1 MSPLEFMTKRINHS
15 ESKKLILK
23 SFKDSRSKHKVF
35 HEYWEV
41 QLFAASVAFQRNVSS
56 KLTAVSGSSI
66 DFMTFSGTMW
76 PGCLNAMALVEEGKP
91 DVLNSDFEDTRI
103 RIFEEYADAGLD
115 ILNDDAV
122 HEMSV
127 IQLADYILEMTEG
140 DL

>member
-1 MSPLEFMTKRINHS
+1 
-15 ESKKLILK
+15 
-23 SFKDSRSKHKVF
+23 
-35 HEYWEV
+35 
-41 QLFAASVAFQRNVSS
+41 
-56 KLTAVSGSSI
+56 
-66 DFMTFSGTMW
+66 MW
-76 PGCLNAMALVEEGKP
+76 PGCLNAMALVNEEKP

>member
-1 MSPLEFMTKRINHS
+1 MTKRINHS

-41 QLFAASVAFQRNVSS
+41 QLFAASVAFQRDVSS

-66 DFMTFSGTMW
+66 DFITFGGTMW
-76 PGCLNAMALVEEGKP
+76 PGCHNAMALVKEGKP
-91 DVLNSDFEDTRI
+91 DVLNSDYEDRRI
-103 RIFEEYADAGLD
+103 EIFEEYAEAGLD

-127 IQLADYILEMTEG
+127 IQLADYILDIT
-140 DL
+140 DSNP